1 MRRVFRTIPQVVVI
15 FYSSF
20 KVVRDL
26 RRGILKYARQHGP
39 WGIHLIEGRPNEQK
53 LLRLKEWGCT
63 GIIGRLYTPEL
74 IQAVISAKLPTVI
87 FEPPAELCRPAG
99 PFSKCGLIRS
109 DSPAIG
115 RMAAEYL
122 LSLNFTHFAYV
133 GDIHGSEWSVSRGNA
148 FRAVLRKEG
157 VDCSVYPTATF
168 KKDRDASADRRRLC
182 DWLLNLPKPV
192 ALFGAT
198 DTRGRQVIDACR
210 LAGINVPQEAAVLGV
225 DNDEDICE
233 TCTPALSSIAFEA
246 ERVGYEGMLLLD
258 QLMRGSVRKPGTI
271 TYGPGSVIGRQSTDI
286 SHITDIVIS
295 RAREFI
301 ALNARAGIGVSDV
314 VREIKVS
321 RRLAE
326 LKFRQIL
333 GHTILEEI
341 QLKKLEHA
349 RMMLKETLRSI
360 AEITASCG
368 FETATHLGVLFRRHY
383 GCTMSE
389 YRAGKDGRDQGDGA
403 RTSPPFRRRSV
414 GDPVL

>member
-74 IQAVISAKLPTVI
+74 IQAVIAAKLPTVI
-87 FEPPAELCRPAG
+87 FEPPAELCRPVS
-99 PFSKCGLIRS
+99 PLSKCGLIRS

-115 RMAAEYL
+115 RMAAKHL
-122 LSLNFTHFAYV
+122 LNLNFTHFAYV

-148 FRAVLRKEG
+148 FRAVLRKAG
-157 VDCSVYPTATF
+157 VDCAVYPTVTS
-168 KKDRDASADRRRLC
+168 KKERDASADRRRLC

-246 ERVGYEGMLLLD
+246 ERVGYEGMMLLD
-258 QLMRGSVRKPGTI
+258 QLMRGSVRKPGII
-271 TYGPGSVIGRQSTDI
+271 TYGPGSVIERQSTDT
-286 SHITDIVIS
+286 SHITDLVIS

-301 ALNARAGIGVSDV
+301 ALNACAGIGVADV
-314 VREIKVS
+314 VRQVKVS

-349 RMMLKETLRSI
+349 RMMLKETIRSI

-389 YRAGKDGRDQGDGA
+389 YRAGKNECGQ
-403 RTSPPFRRRSV
+403 
-414 GDPVL
+414 

>member
-1 MRRVFRTIPQVVVI
+1 MRRVLRKIPQVVVI

-53 LLRLKEWGCT
+53 LLRMKEWGCT

-74 IQAVISAKLPTVI
+74 THAVIAAKLPTVI

-99 PFSKCGLIRS
+99 PLSKCSLIRS

-115 RMAAEYL
+115 RMAAEHFL
-122 LSLNFTHFAYV
+122 TLNFTHFAYV
-133 GDIHGSEWSVSRGNA
+133 GEIHGPEWSVSRGGA
-148 FRAVLRKEG
+148 FAGVLRSAG
-157 VDCSVYPTATF
+157 FACSVYPTASSE
-168 KKDRDASADRRRLC
+168 KERDASADRRRLC
-182 DWLLNLPKPV
+182 DWLLKLPKPV
-192 ALFGAT
+192 AILGAM
-198 DTRGRQVIDACR
+198 DTRGRQVIDACA

-233 TCTPALSSIAFEA
+233 TCTPPLSSIAFEA
-246 ERVGYEGMLLLD
+246 ERVGYEGMMLLD
-258 QLMRGSVRKPGTI
+258 QLIRGSVRKPGII
-271 TYGPGSVIGRQSTDI
+271 TYGPGSVIQRQSTDT
-286 SHITDIVIS
+286 SHVTDIVIS

-301 ALNARAGIGVSDV
+301 ALNACAGIDV
-314 VREIKVS
+314 ADVIRQIKVS

-333 GHTILEEI
+333 GHTILQEI

-349 RMMLKETLRSI
+349 RMMLKETLRPIS
-360 AEITASCG
+360 EITASCG

-389 YRAGKDGRDQGDGA
+389 YRAKRM
-403 RTSPPFRRRSV
+403 TKPECSP
-414 GDPVL
+414 